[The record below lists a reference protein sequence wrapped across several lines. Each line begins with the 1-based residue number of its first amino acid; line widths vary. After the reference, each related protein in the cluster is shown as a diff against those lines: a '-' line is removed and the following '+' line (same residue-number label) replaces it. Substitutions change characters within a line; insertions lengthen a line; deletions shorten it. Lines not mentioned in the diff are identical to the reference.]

1 MNIESILSGY
11 DQSSLTV
18 GVLGGHSAL
27 DVCHGAKQSGFSTV
41 CIARK
46 EREKTYQNYYRS
58 RSLESK
64 SGPGP
69 GSGSGQEVG
78 CIDECL
84 VVESFSDVLNADVQS
99 HLQEMN
105 TVFVHNR
112 YFWVYFDDF
121 SRVENDFAVPIYGS
135 RHLLKIE
142 ERDQPYNQYHLL
154 QDAGIR
160 IPKMYK
166 EGGTEN
172 REQRTELTID
182 RPVLVKA
189 AEASRG
195 YERAFF
201 VVGSD
206 EEYEE
211 VGSKLEAEGKVSGD
225 WREATVEEF
234 VVGAPVNFN
243 FFYSPLTGELELLGT
258 DTRRQT
264 NLDGFLRMTADEQR
278 KALEHVDLK
287 MIETGHIACTVKES
301 ILEKAF
307 DLGEKFVAQC
317 QKLDASVDPA
327 QKGIIGPFALQGAVV
342 AEEGKEDIV
351 IFDVS
356 FRIPGSPGT
365 RSTPYSGYLYG
376 EPMSVG
382 ERIGLELRNA
392 VESGGLEEVV
402 T

>member
-1 MNIESILSGY
+1 MDISSTLSGY
-11 DQSSLTV
+11 DLKNITV

-27 DVCHGAKQSGFSTV
+27 DVASGAKKHGFKTV
-41 CIARK
+41 CVTRAGRN
-46 EREKTYQNYYRS
+46 ETFEKYFKS
-58 RSLESK
+58 RDGK
-64 SGPGP
+64 
-69 GSGSGQEVG
+69 G
-78 CIDECL
+78 CIDE
-84 VVESFSDVLNADVQS
+84 VIVKDQFSDVLDEDVQEQLRS
-99 HLQEMN
+99 MN
-105 TVFVHNR
+105 TVFIHNR

-121 SRVENDFAVPIYGS
+121 SKVENEFNVPIFGS
-135 RHLLKIE
+135 RTLLKLE

-154 QDAGIR
+154 ADAGIR

-166 EGGTEN
+166 KPED
-172 REQRTELTID
+172 ID

-189 AEASRG
+189 SEAQRG

-201 VVGSD
+201 VVESAAEWESEGSRL
-206 EEYEE
+206 EKEGA
-211 VGSKLEAEGKVSGD
+211 VGAD
-225 WREATVEEF
+225 WRDATIEEF

-264 NLDGFLRMTADEQR
+264 NLDGFLRMTAPQQEQ
-278 KALEHVDLK
+278 ALKHIPMK

-307 DLGEKFVAQC
+307 ALGEMFVKQT
-317 QKLDASVDPA
+317 QKLQKDLDPSG
-327 QKGIIGPFALQGAVV
+327 KGIIGPFALQGAVV
-342 AEEGKEDIV
+342 AEDGKEDIV

-376 EPMSVG
+376 EPISVG
-382 ERIGLELRNA
+382 ERIGMEIKEALGENRLA
-392 VESGGLEEVV
+392 EIV